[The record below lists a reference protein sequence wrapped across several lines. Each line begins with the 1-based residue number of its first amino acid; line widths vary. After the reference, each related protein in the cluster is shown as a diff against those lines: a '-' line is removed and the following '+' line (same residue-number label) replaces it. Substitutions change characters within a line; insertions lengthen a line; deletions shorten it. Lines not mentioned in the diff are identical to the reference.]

1 MPYDEKVMIA
11 CSSALLE
18 RCDALRDF
26 LARQTLRGRANR
38 SDVIRACISR
48 GLMELEQ
55 EAEENTEQ
63 AQ

>member
-26 LARQTLRGRANR
+26 LARQNLRGRANR

>member
-11 CSSALLE
+11 CSSALLK

-26 LARQTLRGRANR
+26 LARQNLRGRANR

-55 EAEENTEQ
+55 EAEENAEPVQ
-63 AQ
+63 

>member
-26 LARQTLRGRANR
+26 LARQNLRGRANR

-48 GLMELEQ
+48 GLLELEQ

>member
-1 MPYDEKVMIA
+1 MPYDDKVMIA

-18 RCDALRDF
+18 RCDALRDY
-26 LARQTLRGRANR
+26 LARHNVRGRANR

-55 EAEENTEQ
+55 EAQENAEP